1 MAVAAGA
8 TACFLLEK
16 RIKGSIMK
24 YANSFKVN
32 PQEMEVIENALN
44 RTLSLCL
51 NELHTLPQGAKAE
64 TLRSNIREVNELLGS
79 LHNQKNWYRPKSPV
93 YISG

>member
-1 MAVAAGA
+1 
-8 TACFLLEK
+8 
-16 RIKGSIMK
+16 MK
-24 YANSFKVN
+24 YTSSFKVN
-32 PQEMEVIENALN
+32 LQEMEVIEKALN
-44 RTLSLCL
+44 RTLSTFL

-79 LHNQKNWYRPKSPV
+79 LHNQKNWFRPKSSV

>member
-1 MAVAAGA
+1 
-8 TACFLLEK
+8 
-16 RIKGSIMK
+16 MK

-32 PQEMEVIENALN
+32 PQEMEVIEKALN
-44 RTLSLCL
+44 HTLSVSL

-64 TLRSNIREVNELLGS
+64 TLRVNIREVYELLGS
-79 LHNQKNWYRPKSPV
+79 LHNQKNWFRPKSQV

>member
-1 MAVAAGA
+1 
-8 TACFLLEK
+8 
-16 RIKGSIMK
+16 MK

-32 PQEMEVIENALN
+32 PQEMEVIEKALN
-44 RTLSLCL
+44 YTLAVCL
-51 NELHTLPQGAKAE
+51 DELNTLPQGEEAE

-79 LHNQKNWYRPKSPV
+79 LHNQKNWFRPKSSV

>member
-1 MAVAAGA
+1 
-8 TACFLLEK
+8 
-16 RIKGSIMK
+16 MK

-32 PQEMEVIENALN
+32 PQEMEVIEKALN
-44 RTLSLCL
+44 HTLSVSL

-64 TLRSNIREVNELLGS
+64 KLRANIREVYELLGS
-79 LHNQKNWYRPKSPV
+79 LHNQKNWFRPESQV